1 MKIVTADQ
9 MRSIEDRSEEAG
21 VTKDALMENA
31 GLVVAQRIRH
41 HLGHLVGVPV
51 VVLVGPG
58 NNGGDGLVTA
68 RHLHRWGARVLV
80 YLCHDRREP
89 DPKLDIVRELG
100 LLIAHASQDEGL
112 VRLKEA
118 LASAHLV
125 VDSVLGTGRARPIEG
140 ALKAIL
146 LELSD
151 ARARRPEPR
160 VLAMDLPTGLD
171 ADTGAVDPVCPTTD
185 ITLTLG
191 YPKVGLFV
199 FPGAEK
205 TGSLEILDIG
215 IPGGLDNDVALELM
229 TSAWASAILPVRP
242 SAAHKGSFGRTLV
255 VAGSRNY
262 VGAAYLAATSATRV
276 GAGLVTVAIPQ
287 SLQMA
292 VASKATEPTYLPLP
306 ESSPGV
312 VSPDEAASIIFENL
326 DGYSAMLVGC
336 GMGQAPETGAFIERL
351 LYSGAT
357 LPPAIVDAD
366 GLNFLSMSTSAEKG
380 WWERFPTTAIVTPHP
395 GEMTRLTGESTSD
408 IQGDRVNK
416 AVNSAMK
423 WNKVTVLKGAYTV
436 VAFPDGRAMIS
447 PFANPGLASAGTGDV
462 LAGSIAGLLSQ
473 GLTLDDA
480 ASLGVYLH
488 GAAGERV
495 RDALGDTG
503 MIASDLLPIL
513 PRVIKGLRDP
523 RPKPQNP

>member
-9 MRSIEDRSEEAG
+9 MRRIEDRSEEAG
-21 VTKDALMENA
+21 VSKDALMENA
-31 GLVVAQRIRH
+31 GLAVAQRIRH
-41 HLGHLVGVPV
+41 HLGHLVGVSV

-80 YLCHDRREP
+80 YLCRDRREP
-89 DPKLDIVRELG
+89 DPKLNIVRDQG
-100 LLIAHASQDEGL
+100 LHIEHASQDEGL
-112 VRLKEA
+112 VQLKEA
-118 LASAHLV
+118 LASAHMV
-125 VDSVLGTGRARPIEG
+125 VDSILGTGRARPIEG

-146 LELSD
+146 MELAD
-151 ARARRPEPR
+151 ARAQRPELR

-191 YPKVGLFV
+191 YPKVGLFA
-199 FPGAEK
+199 FPGANK
-205 TGSLEILDIG
+205 MGSLETLDIG
-215 IPGGLDNDVALELM
+215 IPDGLDDDITLELM
-229 TSAWASAILPVRP
+229 TPAWASAALPVRP
-242 SAAHKGSFGRTLV
+242 SAAHKGSFGRTLI

-262 VGAAYLAATSATRV
+262 VGAAYLAATAATRV
-276 GAGLVTVAIPQ
+276 GAGLVTLAIPQ

-292 VASKATEPTYLPLP
+292 VASMAVEPTYLPLP

-312 VSPDEAASIIFENL
+312 VSPDEAASVIFENL

-336 GMGQAPETGAFIERL
+336 GMGQAPETSAFIERL
-351 LYSGAT
+351 LYSGAK

-366 GLNFLSMSTSAEKG
+366 GLNFLSASSSTEKG
-380 WWERFPTTAIVTPHP
+380 WWEKFPTDAIVTPHP
-395 GEMTRLTGESTSD
+395 GEMTRLTGESTRD
-408 IQGDRVNK
+408 IQGDRVGK
-416 AVNSAMK
+416 AVSAAMK
-423 WNKVTVLKGAYTV
+423 WSKITVLKGAYTV
-436 VAFPDGRAMIS
+436 VAFPDGRAMLS

-462 LAGSIAGLLSQ
+462 LAGAIAGLLSQ

-488 GAAGERV
+488 GTAGERV

-503 MIASDLLPIL
+503 MIASDLLPVL
-513 PRVIKGLRDP
+513 PRVIKGLRNP
-523 RPKPQNP
+523 RP